1 MRRLR
6 RRLIVFVGVLGMVMA
21 LNVGV
26 AFAHDAPPF
35 EGVTAETA
43 KRPVG
48 NAMDSTD
55 GKFKGFDIGNAV
67 AGITHSPICPLHYL
81 P

>member
-35 EGVTAETA
+35 EGVTAGTA

-48 NAMDSTD
+48 DAIDKGH
-55 GKFKGFDIGNAV
+55 GKFLGFDNGNALV
-67 AGITHSPICPLHYL
+67 AIANNPNCPLHYL